1 MRQETT
7 GLTEW
12 TRFFPQ
18 QPCSAAK
25 PPLTYAHSGR
35 QGARGPGIVRGHAN
49 RDAQS
54 RRQGARGEREKG
66 GGEPAPGAIR
76 LSTGTAWSGILSCC
90 ARVAEWQ
97 TRRSQK
103 PLFNDVRVRLS
114 PRAPSANTN
123 EPRERLSR
131 GSFFLPDPVTRPA
144 CFLHDVRRPRGV
156 RFLRGAC
163 PCRALCGSVLLGL
176 GGVHHGLRALEGQ
189 DNGHHQQQR

>member
-66 GGEPAPGAIR
+66 GASRHQGQFGSRRERRGR
-76 LSTGTAWSGILSCC
+76 VYF
-90 ARVAEWQ
+90 RVAPEWRNGRRGGLKNRCLTTCEFDSRLGHHPQ
-97 TRRSQK
+97 KKRTPRTAFAGFVFSAGSGYSSGLLPSRRSSSLRHSLPSRRL
-103 PLFNDVRVRLS
+103 PL
-114 PRAPSANTN
+114 PRAMRQRPSW
-123 EPRERLSR
+123 PW
-131 GSFFLPDPVTRPA
+131 
-144 CFLHDVRRPRGV
+144 RRP
-156 RFLRGAC
+156 
-163 PCRALCGSVLLGL
+163 
-176 GGVHHGLRALEGQ
+176 
-189 DNGHHQQQR
+189 